1 MRVAIIGN
9 GVAGVSTAKALR
21 DKGFKE
27 EITIFAEESYPYYPR
42 PRLIEF
48 LQGKLMEPELF
59 FYPSRFYE
67 DNQIEVLYGQPVEE
81 VFPQEKAILKRGGER
96 TLFDILVIATGS
108 RANLPPFGNLNLKG
122 IFTLRTLEDAKR
134 IKEWASSRGKRVVV
148 IGGGLLGLESA
159 FSLYSLSGREVR
171 VLDHSE
177 RLLSRQLDEEAA
189 SLLKDLLSKRGI
201 EVILQAS
208 TESFLGEEV
217 VEGVS
222 LKDGRIIDGDM
233 VLISAGVRPEVSLFS
248 GKGIAVER
256 GVVVND
262 QMQTNFPYIYAVGD
276 VAQWRGKMWGIIP
289 PALEQA
295 NVAASSIFG
304 ETVSYKGTVPSNILK
319 VVGLDLIT
327 SGNTASP
334 EEGSVEIRVNEK
346 ERGIYL
352 KIVLKENRVVGA
364 ISLGLKKTGLAL
376 NKMVQEG
383 KEMTPEEAQSFL
395 EDALKEPERSQQ

>member
-9 GVAGVSTAKALR
+9 GVAGITTAKLLR
-21 DKGFKE
+21 EKE
-27 EITIFAEESYPYYPR
+27 FSGDITVYSEESYPYYPR

-48 LQGKLMEPELF
+48 LRVNLHESELF
-59 FYPSRFYE
+59 FYPPQFYE
-67 DNQIEVLYGQPVEE
+67 KNRIEVLYGEPVEE
-81 VFPQEKAILKRGGER
+81 VFPKEKA
-96 TLFDILVIATGS
+96 LFLRKGRKEFFDFLVIATGS

-122 IFTLRTLEDAKR
+122 IFTLRTLDDAKR
-134 IKEWASSRGKRVVV
+134 IKEWASSRGERMIV

-159 FSLYSLSGREVR
+159 FSLSALFGGKVK

-177 RLLSRQLDEEAA
+177 RLLSRQLDEEGA
-189 SLLKDLLSKRGI
+189 SLLKELLSLKGI

-208 TESFLGEEV
+208 TESFLGETV
-217 VEGVS
+217 VEGVV
-222 LKDGRIIDGDM
+222 LKDGRRIEGDM
-233 VLISAGVRPEVSLFS
+233 VLISAGVRPEISLFAE
-248 GKGIAVER
+248 KGINTEK
-256 GVVVND
+256 GIVVND

-289 PALEQA
+289 PALDQA
-295 NVAASSIFG
+295 NVAASSING
-304 ETVSYKGTVPSNILK
+304 ELISYQGTVPSNILK

-327 SGNTASP
+327 SGNSVST
-334 EEGSVEIRVNEK
+334 EEGSVEIRVKER

-364 ISLGLKKTGLAL
+364 ISLGLKRTGLVL

-383 KEMTPEEAQSFL
+383 KEMTLKEAQSFL
-395 EDALKEPERSQQ
+395 EDALKETERR